1 MWFDNT
7 PVRQRLGSQQEW
19 ELFRKNTFGFRSK
32 RLKKPP
38 PVMSIFDARRM
49 AAQRLEKT
57 RKVAND

>member
-7 PVRQRLGSQQEW
+7 PLRQIMNNQAWTVL
-19 ELFRKNTFGFRSK
+19 RKNTFGFRSK

-38 PVMSIFDARRM
+38 PVMSVFEARRM

>member
-7 PVRQRLGSQQEW
+7 PLRQIMNNQAWTVL
-19 ELFRKNTFGFRSK
+19 RKNTFGFRSK

-38 PVMSIFDARRM
+38 PAMSVFEARRM

-57 RKVAND
+57 RKAAND